1 VARTRERWKTSAET
15 SVEKSWEKERRK
27 GMGPLPEPFG
37 VLPCEAMPGES
48 LELLVERLVLEY
60 AQSLPPARPLDPGLS
75 LRDDLVIESLSLVS
89 LTLQLGD
96 ELGVNVVDLGLE
108 LGDLRTLGD
117 LVSMART
124 ISRASGTVTL
134 NRSA

>member
-1 VARTRERWKTSAET
+1 LR
-15 SVEKSWEKERRK
+15 
-27 GMGPLPEPFG
+27 GPIH
-37 VLPCEAMPGES
+37 VLLCADMLEES
-48 LELLVERLVLEY
+48 LEARVERLVLEY
-60 AQSLPPARPLDPGLS
+60 AQSLPTGRPLDPRLS

-96 ELGVNVVDLGLE
+96 ELGVNVVDLGIE
-108 LGDLRTLGD
+108 LGGLRTLGD

-124 ISRASGTVTL
+124 ISGEKTQATL